1 MTEIPREELRATLAA
16 RQELGPEYD
25 TALVESLAD
34 RVEQVVQARVAAHQV
49 TVPQP
54 QMQMRSSSTA
64 LSASQRLAVA
74 AISLGVAIPCLAI
87 AGDAAGVTG
96 VIVTWAGIA
105 AVNLAVAINPGRGR
119 H

>member
-34 RVEQVVQARVAAHQV
+34 RVEQVVQARVAAQQV
-49 TVPQP
+49 PAVPPPVQAHP
-54 QMQMRSSSTA
+54 APTA
-64 LSASQRLAVA
+64 LSPTQRLVVA

-105 AVNLAVAINPGRGR
+105 AVNVAVAISPGRGR
-119 H
+119 R